1 MVLAAIAGS
10 SAIASSTR
18 LVFIVPLEQAARS
31 KESRPASSNRTFSTQ
46 EGFPM
51 TEHRDQRLQ
60 GRAHDVGIGDR
71 PPAKASSKEVRVNA
85 APAQADATA
94 RDRQQK
100 MTEFLEQQQKEREER
115 QAKEAKVRQQAEK
128 QEELCRNLQARLKH
142 LESVSTFYD
151 INENGEREYV
161 SEEENQQIRD
171 RFRAKVKETCG
182 E

>member
-1 MVLAAIAGS
+1 
-10 SAIASSTR
+10 
-18 LVFIVPLEQAARS
+18 
-31 KESRPASSNRTFSTQ
+31 
-46 EGFPM
+46 
-51 TEHRDQRLQ
+51 
-60 GRAHDVGIGDR
+60 
-71 PPAKASSKEVRVNA
+71 
-85 APAQADATA
+85 
-94 RDRQQK
+94 K

-115 QAKEAKVRQQAEK
+115 QAKEAKARQQAEK

-151 INENGEREYV
+151 INEKGEREYV